1 MTAQQLYSKT
11 MPFVWAKLVLGLAT
25 VLISV
30 ALFAVLMG
38 IGWLFGDGSMGVAI
52 LIWLAGTGVVR
63 FVILHYIG
71 YLVKAGH
78 VAVIAEAFR
87 TGQVPADPVAAGK
100 AMVTQRFATSNLYF
114 AVDKLVAGA
123 VRQIQRGIEKVGSAL
138 DFIPGMQAVTGLA
151 KFFVDISLG
160 YIDECCL
167 GWTFY
172 NPDQGAFQSAAD
184 GVVIYAQNWKKLL
197 KDAAKTM
204 AMVVGVMAV
213 VILVVFVVLG
223 LLFKLLHWSPLV
235 AFLLACLVA
244 FTIKSAFIDSLI
256 MVKMMTSY
264 LEAAPATQ
272 ITFDLYGKLSA
283 MSSSFQELFQ
293 KGQQESPSPA
303 YAAAAPAGAAPAP
316 GVEKPLFCGQCGAK
330 NETGAAFCGACGAK
344 LG

>member
-38 IGWLFGDGSMGVAI
+38 IGWLFGDGGMGVAI

-160 YIDECCL
+160 
-167 GWTFY
+167 
-172 NPDQGAFQSAAD
+172 
-184 GVVIYAQNWKKLL
+184 
-197 KDAAKTM
+197 
-204 AMVVGVMAV
+204 
-213 VILVVFVVLG
+213 
-223 LLFKLLHWSPLV
+223 
-235 AFLLACLVA
+235 
-244 FTIKSAFIDSLI
+244 
-256 MVKMMTSY
+256 
-264 LEAAPATQ
+264 
-272 ITFDLYGKLSA
+272 
-283 MSSSFQELFQ
+283 SSTL
-293 KGQQESPSPA
+293 
-303 YAAAAPAGAAPAP
+303 
-316 GVEKPLFCGQCGAK
+316 
-330 NETGAAFCGACGAK
+330 
-344 LG
+344 